1 MKDFLKTYL
10 GVLGLA
16 LYYIIA
22 AIIRIPVAFVLLLMM
37 TIFLLIWAPFTGGEY
52 MPKWAGDLYDWYVH
66 P

>member
-22 AIIRIPVAFVLLLMM
+22 AIIRIPVAFILLLMM
-37 TIFLLIWAPFTGGEY
+37 AIFLLIWAPIAHSEY
-52 MPKWAGDLYDWYVH
+52 MPKWTCDLYDWYTH
-66 P
+66 A